1 MSRKILSALAATVF
15 AFAIFAGCSN
25 PKIQVNN
32 ENKGFSSSEVSYP
45 LTYTDAY
52 GDVVTIEEKP
62 ETIVSV
68 SPAMTEII
76 YALELEDRLVGR
88 SDYCDYPPEAS
99 EIRSVGAIDMPDTEA
114 ILEINPDIVL
124 ASSIFSEEAYD
135 MLTGLDVTVVIVR
148 DESSVN
154 GMFENITDVAT
165 IMGEPQ
171 RGEELVLELQGRLN
185 EITVS
190 DAVEN
195 LPSVYYCVG
204 FGEYGEFTA
213 GGDTFINDI
222 ISCAGARNAAG
233 DVSGW
238 SFSTEALL
246 EANPDYIF
254 IPEWGY
260 DDFINSEPYNTLDAV
275 KNGNV
280 IIIDSNEFERQ
291 GPRNV
296 DAIFEIYEAING

>member
-1 MSRKILSALAATVF
+1 MSKKFLSALAAFVF
-15 AFAIFAGCSN
+15 AFACLAGCAN
-25 PKIQVNN
+25 PKTQVDN
-32 ENKGFSSSEVSYP
+32 EKKGFSTSEVSYP

-52 GDVVTIEEKP
+52 GDTVTIEEKP

-76 YALELEDRLVGR
+76 YALGLEERLVGR
-88 SDYCDYPPEAS
+88 SDYCDYPSEVS

-124 ASSIFSEEAYD
+124 ASSIFSEESYNT
-135 MLTGLDVTVVIVR
+135 LTALDVTVVIVR
-148 DESSVN
+148 DEASID
-154 GMFENITDVAT
+154 GMFDNITDVAT

-171 RGEELVLELQGRLN
+171 KGADLVEELQVRLD
-185 EITVS
+185 EIKVS
-190 DAVEN
+190 ASDEDC
-195 LPSVYYCVG
+195 PSVYYCVG
-204 FGEYGEFTA
+204 FGEYGEYTA

-222 ISCAGARNAAG
+222 IERAGARNAAAG
-233 DVSGW
+233 ISGW
-238 SFSTEALL
+238 TFSTEALL
-246 EANPDYIF
+246 EANPDYVL

-260 DDFINSEPYNTLDAV
+260 EDFINSEPYNTLDAV

-296 DAIFEIYEAING
+296 DAAFEIYEAYN